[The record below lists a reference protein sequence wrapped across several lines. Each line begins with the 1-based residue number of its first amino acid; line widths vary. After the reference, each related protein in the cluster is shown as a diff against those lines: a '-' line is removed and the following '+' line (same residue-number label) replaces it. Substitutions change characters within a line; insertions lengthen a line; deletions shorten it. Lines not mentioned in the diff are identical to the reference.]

1 MTILISSDHIW
12 FHIIV
17 AINRITG
24 WKLGQNLI
32 LCYSLS
38 FRASLCNLS
47 EKFMSVL
54 YYILSFCRPRN
65 VDSLSRVDFDYSEEA
80 TFTDYEK
87 IQNIVDNDSLGE
99 TAEKI

>member
-1 MTILISSDHIW
+1 
-12 FHIIV
+12 
-17 AINRITG
+17 
-24 WKLGQNLI
+24 
-32 LCYSLS
+32 
-38 FRASLCNLS
+38 
-47 EKFMSVL
+47 MSVL

-65 VDSLSRVDFDYSEEA
+65 VDSLPRVDFDYSEEA

>member
-1 MTILISSDHIW
+1 
-12 FHIIV
+12 
-17 AINRITG
+17 
-24 WKLGQNLI
+24 
-32 LCYSLS
+32 
-38 FRASLCNLS
+38 
-47 EKFMSVL
+47 MSVL